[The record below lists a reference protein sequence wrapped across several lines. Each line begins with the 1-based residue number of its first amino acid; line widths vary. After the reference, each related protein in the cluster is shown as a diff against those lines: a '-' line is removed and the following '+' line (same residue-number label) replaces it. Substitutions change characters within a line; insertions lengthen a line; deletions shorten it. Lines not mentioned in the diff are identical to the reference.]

1 MLDQRGSVEV
11 SQGNS
16 CRPASRWRGRI
27 RAVINQHGARD
38 RAEANMERDMFDSM
52 CVSRHAYLITTAVS
66 GQHPTESPRDCA
78 VAYRILR

>member
-1 MLDQRGSVEV
+1 
-11 SQGNS
+11 
-16 CRPASRWRGRI
+16 
-27 RAVINQHGARD
+27 
-38 RAEANMERDMFDSM
+38 MERDMFDSM